1 MKHDRFEVTVE
12 VVPPDSSDAA
22 PLMKVLEGIN
32 DLSFAGFSVATNPVA
47 KPRMDALSLCRI
59 LQDELK
65 RPATLHVTTRDHNH
79 LSLQG
84 LLWGAK
90 ALGIKTVLAMT
101 GDFVPMT
108 EEGRISSVRD
118 MSLQELITM
127 ARKAGLKTGVVMNPF
142 TDELRLGIAI
152 KRLKEKVAAG
162 AQFVVTQPVYTTD
175 DAKCI
180 AEAVK
185 PLGIPV
191 VLGILPL
198 RTSGHAAFLHHKVAG
213 IEVPHAVRTAMA
225 TAENPMAESIRLT
238 RELLAT
244 ARQYLAGACIMPP
257 FDHFELLHDVL
268 PPETGGGDSD
278 TIKHPNMLRT
288 AGV

>member
-1 MKHDRFEVTVE
+1 MKHDRFDVMVE
-12 VVPPDSSDAA
+12 VVPPDGSDAA
-22 PLMKVLEGIN
+22 PLMKILEGIN

-65 RPATLHVTTRDHNH
+65 RPATLHVTTRDHNR

-101 GDFVPMT
+101 GDFVPLA
-108 EEGRISSVRD
+108 EEGNVSSVRD
-118 MSLQELITM
+118 MSVPDLITM
-127 ARKAGLKTGVVMNPF
+127 ARKAGLYTGVVMNPF
-142 TDELRLGIAI
+142 TDDLRLGIAI

-162 AQFVVTQPVYTTD
+162 AQFVVTQPVYTTE
-175 DAKCI
+175 DAECI

-185 PLGIPV
+185 PLGIPA

-198 RTSGHAAFLHHKVAG
+198 RTFRHAVFLHQKVAG
-213 IEVPHAVRTAMA
+213 IEVPEAVRTAMA
-225 TAENPMAESIRLT
+225 NAENPTAEGTRLA
-238 RELLAT
+238 RDLLAT
-244 ARQYLAGACIMPP
+244 ARQHFAGACIMPP
-257 FDHFELLHDVL
+257 FDHFEILHDVL
-268 PPETGGGDSD
+268 PSETGG
-278 TIKHPNMLRT
+278 TT
-288 AGV
+288 WT